1 MYRILIV
8 EDDSDINQMI
18 CEYLNGEGFCCSQ
31 AFSGSEGKLLFSMS
45 EFDLVILDLMLPGIP
60 GEELIEVFADRVPV
74 IVLSAKNG
82 LDSKI
87 ELLKAGQMTIC
98 ASLLNCRSFWYGS
111 RFSSANADGSLRQ
124 ERMRRFSLIGNGR

>member
-1 MYRILIV
+1 MYIAGRFKIYRQVKECNSMYRILIV

-60 GEELIEVFADRVPV
+60 GCLLYTSCCPNSGFA
-74 IVLSAKNG
+74 AGKNPCE
-82 LDSKI
+82 S
-87 ELLKAGQMTIC
+87 
-98 ASLLNCRSFWYGS
+98 
-111 RFSSANADGSLRQ
+111 
-124 ERMRRFSLIGNGR
+124 GRA